1 MNQNGNAD
9 PIMQSMKKY
18 NMPMTRESYIG
29 LAYPEGIP
37 NDAELESMLPK
48 QFQAPVDP
56 NKPANH
62 S

>member
-1 MNQNGNAD
+1 MNQSGNAD
-9 PIMQSMKKY
+9 PILESMKKY
-18 NMPMTRESYIG
+18 NMPMTRESYIDF
-29 LAYPEGIP
+29 AYPEGMP

-56 NKPANH
+56 TKPATH